1 MLVYKAKIVTDAE
14 NLYVI
19 CRKLLEGK
27 DCNIQSNQM
36 DYNIINLLNKI
47 TESSDTEYEV
57 NLISILK
64 NLIQKLP
71 DNILHKYPY
80 PIHSELILA
89 LIENKRLSL
98 NDIGQLN
105 TSLVDGIWAQYLQ
118 SYKAVVYGEGTVTSP
133 QNLKTITGVSL
144 YPWLFNFFD
153 FNLVKVM
160 LSQIHSEDEEG
171 NDDYYEENTMQLLE
185 KYAN

>member
-1 MLVYKAKIVTDAE
+1 
-14 NLYVI
+14 
-19 CRKLLEGK
+19 
-27 DCNIQSNQM
+27 M
-36 DYNIINLLNKI
+36 DYNIINLMNKI

-57 NLISILK
+57 NLISTLK

-153 FNLVKVM
+153 SNLVKVM
-160 LSQIHSEDEEG
+160 LSQIHSEDE
-171 NDDYYEENTMQLLE
+171 
-185 KYAN
+185 